1 MHSYD
6 NVCVQSV
13 QHVMD
18 IFGNKWAF
26 LILEQLHVGTMRF
39 SQLQKGLQISTKSL
53 SDTLK
58 RFEYYGIVKREVIA
72 TVPVTV
78 EYSLTEKARAFD
90 DVLLAMKKWNRSWNT
105 DLCE

>member
-1 MHSYD
+1 MKKTYD

-13 QHVMD
+13 QHVMN

-26 LILEQLHVGTMRF
+26 LILEQLHLGTMRF
-39 SQLQKGLQISTKSL
+39 SQLQKSLHISTKSL

-58 RFEYYGIVKREVIA
+58 NFEKHGIIKREVIP
-72 TVPVTV
+72 TTIPITV

-90 DVLLAMKKWNRSWNT
+90 SVLLAMKTWNREWNV
-105 DLCE
+105 